1 MLRARPRRA
10 PPEAGKGKEQPSPG
24 ERGSDALPS
33 PAHGAKAAGTP
44 REGTGGDRRLK
55 RAPLTVDAGLVSH
68 GSARFRSARF
78 RSPPLRL
85 RRVPGRKRLGRQHRP
100 LPE

>member
-44 REGTGGDRRLK
+44 REGTGGEGTGGSSGRRL
-55 RAPLTVDAGLVSH
+55 PWMPVW
-68 GSARFRSARF
+68 
-78 RSPPLRL
+78 
-85 RRVPGRKRLGRQHRP
+85 
-100 LPE
+100 